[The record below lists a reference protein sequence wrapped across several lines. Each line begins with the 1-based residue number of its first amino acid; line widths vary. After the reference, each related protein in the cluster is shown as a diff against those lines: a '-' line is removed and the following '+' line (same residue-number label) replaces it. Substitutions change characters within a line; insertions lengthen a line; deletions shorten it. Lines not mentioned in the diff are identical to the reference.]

1 MEITIWHMI
10 TFVVFIALCAYYNY
24 KSGVE
29 HGINATLDTLEKTGL
44 IDITGTDI
52 KKAVAKINENEN

>member
-10 TFVVFIALCAYYNY
+10 TFVVFTALCAYYNY

-44 IDITGTDI
+44 IDIKGTDI
-52 KKAVAKINENEN
+52 KKAGAKRNENEN